1 MSILT
6 SLESQITGAVE
17 KLSESVVSIDSVRV
31 TRDFAYG
38 VVPIEGK
45 GSGLIIDSKGYVIT
59 NNHVIDGAAKVQIH
73 LKDGRSFVGEVVGS
87 DPSTDIAVVHVEAEN
102 LPAATLGD
110 SEGLKVG
117 QLALAIGNT
126 LGLQG
131 GPTVSLGVVSALG
144 RPLPGADFIFEGLI
158 QTDTAINPGNSGGPL
173 ADISGN
179 VIGMNTAMIPYA
191 QGVGFAIPV
200 NTIKWV
206 MQQIREKGRVVRPWL
221 GIYGTT
227 LSEALARRYD
237 LPADSGVLV
246 VEVDARGP
254 AYRSGLRVGDVIIG
268 IGSHTIIQLAYFGS
282 FIVLMFYGQRIQ
294 ISMMLVGVKR
304 NLGKLERLRKA
315 AHDSV
320 LSSALRF
327 KGDRKAVESRID
339 RLTGS
344 FAIQPVSMDPSGI
357 VGKLEH
363 ILDTYDD
370 NLRTEVK
377 AIATS
382 ATEAEV
388 NTLSNQLEISIGA
401 DQMYRVVRHFYLL
414 ARKQGGILA
423 LYQLQ
428 MAMPQI
434 MEEAEAY
441 SSAIDAF
448 AKGNPIGDGIGPLIA
463 SKMAEGAQSRDIEQ
477 DTIMYET
484 GLDGR
489 TLLLVRAKGPGGS
502 VGKPGIAVEKLIE
515 QNFPSLVVPV
525 DAALKFE
532 GEPSGEVAEGV
543 GAAIGGPGVD
553 RYHIEQS
560 ASKRHIPM
568 IAIVVKMSNKEAISA
583 MTQQVRLAVDEAIR
597 RVKNTIQASSKSG
610 DTVIVAGIGNTMGIP

>member
-1 MSILT
+1 M
-6 SLESQITGAVE
+6 
-17 KLSESVVSIDSVRV
+17 
-31 TRDFAYG
+31 
-38 VVPIEGK
+38 
-45 GSGLIIDSKGYVIT
+45 
-59 NNHVIDGAAKVQIH
+59 
-73 LKDGRSFVGEVVGS
+73 
-87 DPSTDIAVVHVEAEN
+87 
-102 LPAATLGD
+102 
-110 SEGLKVG
+110 
-117 QLALAIGNT
+117 
-126 LGLQG
+126 
-131 GPTVSLGVVSALG
+131 
-144 RPLPGADFIFEGLI
+144 
-158 QTDTAINPGNSGGPL
+158 
-173 ADISGN
+173 
-179 VIGMNTAMIPYA
+179 
-191 QGVGFAIPV
+191 
-200 NTIKWV
+200 
-206 MQQIREKGRVVRPWL
+206 
-221 GIYGTT
+221 
-227 LSEALARRYD
+227 
-237 LPADSGVLV
+237 
-246 VEVDARGP
+246 
-254 AYRSGLRVGDVIIG
+254 
-268 IGSHTIIQLAYFGS
+268 
-282 FIVLMFYGQRIQ
+282 
-294 ISMMLVGVKR
+294 
-304 NLGKLERLRKA
+304 
-315 AHDSV
+315 
-320 LSSALRF
+320 
-327 KGDRKAVESRID
+327 
-339 RLTGS
+339 TGS

-377 AIATS
+377 SIATG
-382 ATEAEV
+382 ATDAEV
-388 NTLSNQLEISIGA
+388 NTLSNQMEISIGA

-463 SKMAEGAQSRDIEQ
+463 SKMAEGAQPREIEQ

-489 TLLLVRAKGPGGS
+489 NLLLVRAKGPGGS
-502 VGKPGIAVEKLIE
+502 VGKPGLAVEKLIE
-515 QNFPSLVVPV
+515 QNSPSLVVTV

>member
-1 MSILT
+1 MALID
-6 SLESQITGAVE
+6 
-17 KLSESVVSIDSVRV
+17 VSS
-31 TRDFAYG
+31 
-38 VVPIEGK
+38 
-45 GSGLIIDSKGYVIT
+45 
-59 NNHVIDGAAKVQIH
+59 
-73 LKDGRSFVGEVVGS
+73 
-87 DPSTDIAVVHVEAEN
+87 
-102 LPAATLGD
+102 
-110 SEGLKVG
+110 
-117 QLALAIGNT
+117 
-126 LGLQG
+126 
-131 GPTVSLGVVSALG
+131 
-144 RPLPGADFIFEGLI
+144 
-158 QTDTAINPGNSGGPL
+158 
-173 ADISGN
+173 
-179 VIGMNTAMIPYA
+179 
-191 QGVGFAIPV
+191 
-200 NTIKWV
+200 
-206 MQQIREKGRVVRPWL
+206 
-221 GIYGTT
+221 
-227 LSEALARRYD
+227 
-237 LPADSGVLV
+237 
-246 VEVDARGP
+246 
-254 AYRSGLRVGDVIIG
+254 
-268 IGSHTIIQLAYFGS
+268 IIQLAYFGS

-327 KGDRKAVESRID
+327 KGDQKAVESRID

-377 AIATS
+377 AIAAS

-388 NTLSNQLEISIGA
+388 NTLSNQMEISIGA

-463 SKMAEGAQSRDIEQ
+463 SKMAEGAQSREIEQ

-502 VGKPGIAVEKLIE
+502 VGKPGIAV
-515 QNFPSLVVPV
+515 
-525 DAALKFE
+525 E

-583 MTQQVRLAVDEAIR
+583 MTQQVRLAVDEAIK
-597 RVKNTIQASSKSG
+597 RVKNTILSASKSG

>member
-1 MSILT
+1 
-6 SLESQITGAVE
+6 
-17 KLSESVVSIDSVRV
+17 
-31 TRDFAYG
+31 
-38 VVPIEGK
+38 
-45 GSGLIIDSKGYVIT
+45 
-59 NNHVIDGAAKVQIH
+59 
-73 LKDGRSFVGEVVGS
+73 
-87 DPSTDIAVVHVEAEN
+87 
-102 LPAATLGD
+102 
-110 SEGLKVG
+110 
-117 QLALAIGNT
+117 
-126 LGLQG
+126 
-131 GPTVSLGVVSALG
+131 
-144 RPLPGADFIFEGLI
+144 
-158 QTDTAINPGNSGGPL
+158 
-173 ADISGN
+173 
-179 VIGMNTAMIPYA
+179 
-191 QGVGFAIPV
+191 
-200 NTIKWV
+200 
-206 MQQIREKGRVVRPWL
+206 
-221 GIYGTT
+221 
-227 LSEALARRYD
+227 
-237 LPADSGVLV
+237 
-246 VEVDARGP
+246 
-254 AYRSGLRVGDVIIG
+254 
-268 IGSHTIIQLAYFGS
+268 
-282 FIVLMFYGQRIQ
+282 
-294 ISMMLVGVKR
+294 
-304 NLGKLERLRKA
+304 
-315 AHDSV
+315 
-320 LSSALRF
+320 
-327 KGDRKAVESRID
+327 
-339 RLTGS
+339 
-344 FAIQPVSMDPSGI
+344 

-377 AIATS
+377 SIATG
-382 ATEAEV
+382 ATDAEV
-388 NTLSNQLEISIGA
+388 NTLSNQMEISIGA

-463 SKMAEGAQSRDIEQ
+463 SKMAEGAQPREIEQ
-477 DTIMYET
+477 DTIVYET

-489 TLLLVRAKGPGGS
+489 NLLLVRAKGPGGS
-502 VGKPGIAVEKLIE
+502 VGKPGLAVEKLIE
-515 QNFPSLVVPV
+515 QNSPSLVVTV

>member
-1 MSILT
+1 MALID
-6 SLESQITGAVE
+6 
-17 KLSESVVSIDSVRV
+17 VSS
-31 TRDFAYG
+31 
-38 VVPIEGK
+38 
-45 GSGLIIDSKGYVIT
+45 
-59 NNHVIDGAAKVQIH
+59 
-73 LKDGRSFVGEVVGS
+73 
-87 DPSTDIAVVHVEAEN
+87 
-102 LPAATLGD
+102 
-110 SEGLKVG
+110 
-117 QLALAIGNT
+117 
-126 LGLQG
+126 
-131 GPTVSLGVVSALG
+131 
-144 RPLPGADFIFEGLI
+144 
-158 QTDTAINPGNSGGPL
+158 
-173 ADISGN
+173 
-179 VIGMNTAMIPYA
+179 
-191 QGVGFAIPV
+191 
-200 NTIKWV
+200 
-206 MQQIREKGRVVRPWL
+206 
-221 GIYGTT
+221 
-227 LSEALARRYD
+227 
-237 LPADSGVLV
+237 
-246 VEVDARGP
+246 
-254 AYRSGLRVGDVIIG
+254 
-268 IGSHTIIQLAYFGS
+268 IIQLAYFGS

-294 ISMMLVGVKR
+294 VSMMLVGVKR

-327 KGDRKAVESRID
+327 KGDQKAVESRID

-388 NTLSNQLEISIGA
+388 NTLSNQMEISIGA

-463 SKMAEGAQSRDIEQ
+463 SKIAEGAQSREIEQ

-489 TLLLVRAKGPGGS
+489 NLLLVRAKGPGGS
-502 VGKPGIAVEKLIE
+502 VGKPGLAVEKLIE
-515 QNFPSLVVPV
+515 QNSPSLVVTV

-583 MTQQVRLAVDEAIR
+583 MTQQVRLAVDEAIK
-597 RVKNTIQASSKSG
+597 RVKNTILSASKSG

>member
-1 MSILT
+1 MALID
-6 SLESQITGAVE
+6 
-17 KLSESVVSIDSVRV
+17 VSS
-31 TRDFAYG
+31 
-38 VVPIEGK
+38 
-45 GSGLIIDSKGYVIT
+45 
-59 NNHVIDGAAKVQIH
+59 
-73 LKDGRSFVGEVVGS
+73 
-87 DPSTDIAVVHVEAEN
+87 
-102 LPAATLGD
+102 
-110 SEGLKVG
+110 
-117 QLALAIGNT
+117 
-126 LGLQG
+126 
-131 GPTVSLGVVSALG
+131 
-144 RPLPGADFIFEGLI
+144 
-158 QTDTAINPGNSGGPL
+158 
-173 ADISGN
+173 
-179 VIGMNTAMIPYA
+179 
-191 QGVGFAIPV
+191 
-200 NTIKWV
+200 
-206 MQQIREKGRVVRPWL
+206 
-221 GIYGTT
+221 
-227 LSEALARRYD
+227 
-237 LPADSGVLV
+237 
-246 VEVDARGP
+246 
-254 AYRSGLRVGDVIIG
+254 
-268 IGSHTIIQLAYFGS
+268 IIQLAYFGS

-327 KGDRKAVESRID
+327 KGDQKAVESRID

-377 AIATS
+377 AIAAS

-388 NTLSNQLEISIGA
+388 NTLSNQMEISIGA

-463 SKMAEGAQSRDIEQ
+463 SKMAEGAQSREIEQ

-515 QNFPSLVVPV
+515 QNS
-525 DAALKFE
+525 
-532 GEPSGEVAEGV
+532 
-543 GAAIGGPGVD
+543 PG
-553 RYHIEQS
+553 
-560 ASKRHIPM
+560 
-568 IAIVVKMSNKEAISA
+568 
-583 MTQQVRLAVDEAIR
+583 
-597 RVKNTIQASSKSG
+597 
-610 DTVIVAGIGNTMGIP
+610 